1 VVSIVGVLAGLIL
14 PALSQ
19 AKGKGQRIKCINNV
33 RQLVLTWQLYVTD
46 NADALPLNG
55 AGEPGSARLRGN
67 RLWVSGNDHAYREAF
82 ENPRHL
88 TDPAYALFADYLQ
101 SVEIY
106 RCPSDRT
113 RIPSLNQSPTG
124 GAGGMV
130 PRNRTYSMNGY
141 VGYFGASE
149 ATSGYQTFEKLSQAA
164 TRSPSD
170 LFLFADTNPQ
180 NVCYPAFVVRME
192 GDIIDGFFHYPASH
206 HGGAGTLTF
215 ADGHSETR
223 KWVDPRTRPE
233 LPELATL
240 PHWNASPGNADLE
253 WLRARAT
260 YRK

>member
-1 VVSIVGVLAGLIL
+1 
-14 PALSQ
+14 
-19 AKGKGQRIKCINNV
+19 
-33 RQLVLTWQLYVTD
+33 
-46 NADALPLNG
+46 
-55 AGEPGSARLRGN
+55 
-67 RLWVSGNDHAYREAF
+67 
-82 ENPRHL
+82 
-88 TDPAYALFADYLQ
+88 
-101 SVEIY
+101 
-106 RCPSDRT
+106 
-113 RIPSLNQSPTG
+113 
-124 GAGGMV
+124 
-130 PRNRTYSMNGY
+130 MNGY

>member
-1 VVSIVGVLAGLIL
+1 
-14 PALSQ
+14 
-19 AKGKGQRIKCINNV
+19 
-33 RQLVLTWQLYVTD
+33 LVLTWQLYVTD

-55 AGEPGSARLRGN
+55 AAEPGSARLRGN

-101 SVEIY
+101 SIDIY

-124 GAGGMV
+124 GAGEMV

-141 VGYFGASE
+141 VGYFGVSE
-149 ATSGYQTFEKLSQAA
+149 ATSGYQTFEKLSQVANW
-164 TRSPSD
+164 SPSE

-223 KWVDPRTRPE
+223 KWVDPRTRPQ

-240 PHWNASPGNADLE
+240 PHWNASTGNADLE